1 MNNMMN
7 DLEKFAM
14 YSETYWDLDLP
25 SKERSR
31 AKRNLK
37 NLVKAW
43 EKKNIVFDCLVS
55 ILNNNYESN
64 YVKLDAASSMLGY
77 KIILGYASCS
87 DDMKDQA
94 ILVLKNLVA
103 ENKTGSSMVASGVLR
118 MAKIDYYD
126 PVMKKYFKYEK
137 QYE

>member
-25 SKERSR
+25 SKERSKAR
-31 AKRNLK
+31 RNKK
-37 NLVKAW
+37 NLLKAW

-55 ILNNNYESN
+55 ILKSDYESN
-64 YVKLDAASSMLGY
+64 YVKLDAAGFLLVH
-77 KIILGYASCS
+77 KSCS
-87 DDMKDQA
+87 NEVKEQA

-103 ENKTGSSMVASGVLR
+103 AEQRTGASSIATLVLSNQ
-118 MAKIDYYD
+118 KIDFYN
-126 PVMKKYFKYEK
+126 PITGKYCTYEK
-137 QYE
+137 

>member
-43 EKKNIVFDCLVS
+43 EKKNIIFDCLMS
-55 ILNNNYESN
+55 ILEGNYGTN
-64 YVKLDAASSMLGY
+64 YVGSHYIKLDAAAFVLHYEFSPNY
-77 KIILGYASCS
+77 VKE
-87 DDMKDQA
+87 QA

-103 ENKTGSSMVASGVLR
+103 AEKSTGASSIATLVLSNQ
-118 MAKIDYYD
+118 KIDFYN
-126 PVMKKYFKYEK
+126 PITGKYCTYEK
-137 QYE
+137 